1 MQDQW
6 SDVICEWD
14 DASRG
19 VVSRMIRCEPPSPVQ
34 SWTARGAPPPPPGP
48 PPAPPPPGPP
58 PTTPAPPWHAP
69 PTPAPPPTSPWPAPV
84 QLPTRYTPA
93 PAPTP
98 AAPADV
104 EVGDEVGEPKA
115 MPNAA
120 HIYVDTD
127 ELVAESVSANLS
139 GAYVDA
145 DQTAPTTVDADQT
158 APTTPPDDGF
168 FAPPHRMA
176 SGLPMPKVPKAK
188 FASQSLKA
196 KAVQP
201 RAAPPM
207 RPPIAPSSSARPS
220 EVALPK
226 APRSQQHWFATD
238 KGSSS
243 ADEWSSSSPESAKSS
258 SAKSSSAKHKATASK
273 STGGSSASVHS
284 KATSDRSD
292 VPLPAVSSP
301 AESSVAKAEVE
312 AVFRPTL
319 TAKSSSVVKTE
330 VQRGVFRPAR
340 LQTSV
345 MRADVGS
352 GLTSVKAEDLG
363 EDQPS
368 VLGKRKAPE
377 EGELTDVKV
386 EPVSHS
392 PAVSL
397 SQPSVP
403 QRRTK
408 SSRTEVSEVPVAEDD
423 PYIVEGFP
431 FGSQDEEI

>member
-1 MQDQW
+1 
-6 SDVICEWD
+6 
-14 DASRG
+14 
-19 VVSRMIRCEPPSPVQ
+19 
-34 SWTARGAPPPPPGP
+34 
-48 PPAPPPPGPP
+48 
-58 PTTPAPPWHAP
+58 
-69 PTPAPPPTSPWPAPV
+69 
-84 QLPTRYTPA
+84 
-93 PAPTP
+93 
-98 AAPADV
+98 
-104 EVGDEVGEPKA
+104 

-127 ELVAESVSANLS
+127 EHVAESVSANLS

-196 KAVQP
+196 KAVPP

-243 ADEWSSSSPESAKSS
+243 ADEWSSSSPE